1 MANLPEDI
9 IETCKDLKSGQLK
22 ELDTAMTNEFSIRIP
37 SVLIDMDINEESSNL
52 NMYQDIVQR
61 QQKAREK
68 LIYLLLKSRCQ
79 FGSTEAARDFYEID
93 NVAENLKKRK
103 EKLSDAL
110 ELEGLDTSV
119 IINDSTETTNKNS
132 QQQQEQELAPLTW
145 YKPDNDDDDDDD
157 NKSEEIDQKIASI
170 ENKKQRT
177 A

>member
-132 QQQQEQELAPLTW
+132 QQQEQELAPLAW
-145 YKPDNDDDDDDD
+145 YKPDNDDDDDD
-157 NKSEEIDQKIASI
+157 NKSEEIGQKIASI

>member
-145 YKPDNDDDDDDD
+145 YKPDNDDDDDD

>member
-132 QQQQEQELAPLTW
+132 QQQQQQELAPLAW
-145 YKPDNDDDDDDD
+145 YKPDNDDDDDD

>member
-132 QQQQEQELAPLTW
+132 QQQEQELAPLAW
-145 YKPDNDDDDDDD
+145 YKPDHDDDDD

>member
-132 QQQQEQELAPLTW
+132 QQQEQELAPLAW
-145 YKPDNDDDDDDD
+145 YKPDNDDDDDD

>member
-9 IETCKDLKSGQLK
+9 IDTCKDLKSGQLK

-52 NMYQDIVQR
+52 NMFQDIVQR

-79 FGSTEAARDFYEID
+79 FGSTEAARDFYEMD

-119 IINDSTETTNKNS
+119 INDSSETANKNS
-132 QQQQEQELAPLTW
+132 QQQEQELAPLAW

-157 NKSEEIDQKIASI
+157 KSEEIDQKITSI

>member
-132 QQQQEQELAPLTW
+132 QQQEQELAPLAW
-145 YKPDNDDDDDDD
+145 YKPDNDDDDDDK
-157 NKSEEIDQKIASI
+157 KSEEIDQKIASI

>member
-132 QQQQEQELAPLTW
+132 QQQEQELAPLTW
-145 YKPDNDDDDDDD
+145 YKPDNDDDDDD

>member
-119 IINDSTETTNKNS
+119 IINASTETTNKNS
-132 QQQQEQELAPLTW
+132 QQQEQELAPLAW
-145 YKPDNDDDDDDD
+145 YKPDNDDDDDD

>member
-52 NMYQDIVQR
+52 NMFQDIVQR

-79 FGSTEAARDFYEID
+79 FGSTEAARDYYEID

-119 IINDSTETTNKNS
+119 INDSTETANKNS
-132 QQQQEQELAPLTW
+132 QQEEELAPLAW
-145 YKPDNDDDDDDD
+145 YKPDNDNDNDDDD
-157 NKSEEIDQKIASI
+157 KSEEIDQKIAST

>member
-132 QQQQEQELAPLTW
+132 QQQEQELAPLAW
-145 YKPDNDDDDDDD
+145 YKPDNDDDDD

>member
-22 ELDTAMTNEFSIRIP
+22 ELDTAMINEFSIRIP

-132 QQQQEQELAPLTW
+132 QQQEQELAPLAW
-145 YKPDNDDDDDDD
+145 YKPDNDDDDDD

>member
-132 QQQQEQELAPLTW
+132 QQQEQELAPLAW

>member
-132 QQQQEQELAPLTW
+132 QQQQEQELAPLAW
-145 YKPDNDDDDDDD
+145 YKPDNDDDDDD